1 MTECKQGMFS
11 FFVKRDLTLD
21 FKGGS
26 ITSDAGLLL
35 VRQLDERLGLTAG
48 LAACLADRRHQSYVK
63 QSLLEIVRQRV
74 YQIMAGYEDANDATS
89 LRHDPVFKGLAG
101 RLLSD
106 EPLASQPTLSG
117 FENDVTI
124 KEVYRLALYLLKSYF
139 SLKQVAPSRIIVD
152 IDSTDDPVHGHQQL
166 SFFHGYY
173 EQYVYHPLLVF
184 DGDSGELITAVLRP
198 GNVHASRRVVAILKR
213 IVKRLWEV
221 YPRTEIVVRADAGF
235 AIPELYDYCE
245 AEGLEYVIGLITND
259 RLLAYAEEL
268 SERARAA
275 YAQSKL
281 KQRLFTE
288 TEYQAGSWEKE
299 RRVIIKAEHN
309 DKGANRRFLVT
320 NMVGTPE
327 ALYDFYALRG
337 DCENRIKELKNDL
350 KGDRLSCHRF
360 VANQFRL
367 LLHAAAYVLLQAL
380 KKYLHGT
387 ELENAQI
394 GTIRSQLLKIGAQVV
409 QSCRR
414 LWVHLAG
421 GYPLKELFLQ
431 PSQRLAVT

>member
-1 MTECKQGMFS
+1 
-11 FFVKRDLTLD
+11 LTVD

-35 VRQLDERLGLTAG
+35 ARQLDERLGLTAG
-48 LAACLADRRHQSYVK
+48 LAECLVDRRHQSYVK

-74 YQIMAGYEDANDATS
+74 YQIMAGYEDANDADS
-89 LRHDPVFKGLAG
+89 LRHDPVFKGIAG

-106 EPLASQPTLSG
+106 EPLASQPTISR
-117 FENDVTI
+117 FENEVTI
-124 KEVYRLALYLLKSYF
+124 KEVYRLALYLLKSYLL
-139 SLKQVAPSRIIVD
+139 LKQEAPSRIILD

-173 EQYVYHPLLVF
+173 ENYIYHPLLVY
-184 DGDSGELITAVLRP
+184 DGETGELITAVLRA
-198 GNVHASRRVVAILKR
+198 GNVHASRRVVAILQR
-213 IVKRLWEV
+213 IVKRLREV
-221 YPRTEIVVRADAGF
+221 YPQTEIVIRGDAGF

-245 AEGLEYVIGLITND
+245 SEGLEYVIGLITND
-259 RLLAYAEEL
+259 RLLASAAELGEVA
-268 SERARAA
+268 EMA
-275 YAQSKL
+275 YAQSRL

-288 TEYQAGSWEKE
+288 TKYQAGSWEKE

-309 DKGANRRFLVT
+309 DKGPNRRFLVT
-320 NMVGTPE
+320 NMIGTPE

-350 KGDRLSCHRF
+350 KGGRLSCHRF

-394 GTIRSQLLKIGAQVV
+394 GTIRCQLLKIGAQVV

-421 GYPLKELFLQ
+421 GYPLQQLFWHL
-431 PSQRLAVT
+431 SDRLAVT